1 VIKADDLSNRSK
13 ATRRQILE
21 AAIETLR
28 EEGFAAT
35 STRAIARR
43 GKFNQALVF
52 YHYGSLND
60 LLLAALDELGEQ
72 RMARFRELLGAVS
85 TWADLVAMARAIYA
99 EDLESG
105 HMAVVSQLVA
115 GSFAHPELGPQVV
128 ARMEP
133 WIAFGEEAVA
143 RVVKGTALEELLAP
157 RELAYAAVTL
167 YLGINLLTQLD
178 ADRSRTEA
186 LFDAAE
192 RVSTL
197 LTT

>member
-1 VIKADDLSNRSK
+1 VIKAHDLSTRSK
-13 ATRRQILE
+13 ETRRQIVD
-21 AAIETLR
+21 AAIETLK
-28 EEGFAAT
+28 EDGFAGT

-43 GKFNQALVF
+43 GGFNQALVF

-72 RMARFRELLGAVS
+72 RMARFCEQVES
-85 TWADLVAMARAIYA
+85 VHTWPDLVAMARRIYA

-115 GSFAHPELGPQVV
+115 GSFAHPELGPQVL

-133 WIAFGEEAVA
+133 WIAFGEEAVS
-143 RVVKGTALEELLAP
+143 RVVAGTALEELLAP

-178 ADRSRTEA
+178 ADRSRTDG
-186 LFDAAE
+186 LFAAAE
-192 RVSTL
+192 RVSAL
-197 LTT
+197 LG

>member
-1 VIKADDLSNRSK
+1 MIKAHDLSTRSNR
-13 ATRRQILE
+13 TRQQIID
-21 AAIETLR
+21 AAIETLK
-28 EEGFAAT
+28 EEGFAGT

-43 GKFNQALVF
+43 GGFNQALVF

-60 LLLAALDELGEQ
+60 LLLAALDQLGEH
-72 RMARFRELLGAVS
+72 RMARFCEQLEGVQ
-85 TWADLVAMARAIYA
+85 TWADLAAMARRIYA

-105 HMAVVSQLVA
+105 HMAVISQLVA

-133 WIAFGEEAVA
+133 WIAFGEDAVS
-143 RVVKGTALEELLAP
+143 RVVSGTPLEGLLAP

-178 ADRSRTEA
+178 ADRSRTDR
-186 LFDAAE
+186 LFAAAE
-192 RVSTL
+192 RVSAL
-197 LTT
+197 LA